1 MTARVSIEEM
11 NRIAREE
18 VPLVGN
24 MGIEFVTIDDGFAVA
39 RLPFRDDLLRPGGT
53 ITGPAMMGVADV
65 VLYACVLSRIGI
77 VKLAV
82 TTSLNVNFLRRPQP
96 GDLLAECRLIK
107 CGKRLAYGE
116 VTLAAADAP
125 DDPVCHVTG
134 TYSIP
139 PDR

>member
-65 VLYACVLSRIGI
+65 VLYACVL
-77 VKLAV
+77 
-82 TTSLNVNFLRRPQP
+82 
-96 GDLLAECRLIK
+96 
-107 CGKRLAYGE
+107 
-116 VTLAAADAP
+116 
-125 DDPVCHVTG
+125 
-134 TYSIP
+134 
-139 PDR
+139 

>member
-1 MTARVSIEEM
+1 MAARVSIDEM
-11 NRIAREE
+11 NRIVRED

-24 MGIEFVTIDDGFAVA
+24 MGIVFERIDDGFVVA

-65 VLYACVLSRIGI
+65 VLYALVLSRIGV

-96 GDLLAECRLIK
+96 GDLLAEGRLIK
-107 CGKRLAYGE
+107 CGRRLAYGE
-116 VTLAAADAP
+116 VTLASA
-125 DDPVCHVTG
+125 DDPDEAVCHVTG